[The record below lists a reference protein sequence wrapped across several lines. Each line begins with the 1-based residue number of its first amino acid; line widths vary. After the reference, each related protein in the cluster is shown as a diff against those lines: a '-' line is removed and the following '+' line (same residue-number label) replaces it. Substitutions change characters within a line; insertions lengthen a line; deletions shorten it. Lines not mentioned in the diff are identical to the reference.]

1 MSDTDFFELAFGNLG
16 LLLSCMVLVMALFY
30 FCIRGKAIAGYLDPI
45 HFYWT
50 FTMGSAYGIVLF
62 MYVSGKV
69 EIYLLLIL
77 LSYCSTFMLVYSIC
91 HGRTL
96 WFPKMVRLFLVPEG
110 KGRSEF
116 IVVFSLYSLLALF
129 LIVNVGFGS
138 SAETNRFEQNRGFGA
153 FVRVAD
159 GFRLFIIA
167 YLALWIVRRFRSKN
181 VNFVTVL
188 MTAGLFLDIL
198 LSSFL
203 NGAKF
208 AILESIYAVVL
219 VLFFAQFKVRL
230 SVAKL
235 LVLGTAVLLFA
246 GYILTRNL
254 ENSGVDATER
264 GVYMPDSSVL
274 VERLVLRVFANAD
287 KYYFSLPNNVIER
300 LETDS
305 FFLQMLSPLVGV
317 TTLSKAV
324 GHQVNDYT
332 VGRQTLLYW
341 YPSFDVAGGP
351 TSHYDLFAYKY
362 LGYFGGLLF
371 VIMLS
376 FFLCSISTMSR
387 VPGSDFYYALAATLW
402 LRALPMLLEPAV
414 GLSYVLDIF
423 ILFFVVK
430 IFGLIL
436 RLFSQRGIVC
446 VKE

>member
-1 MSDTDFFELAFGNLG
+1 MSDIEFFDLAFGDLSFLLG
-16 LLLSCMVLVMALFY
+16 CMTLVMAIFY
-30 FCIRGKAIAGYLDPI
+30 LSIRKKTIAGYLDPF

-50 FTMGSAYGIVLF
+50 FTMGSAYGIVFF
-62 MYVSGKV
+62 MYIAGKI
-69 EIYLLLIL
+69 ETYLLLVL
-77 LSYCSTFMLVYSIC
+77 VSYCFAFIC
-91 HGRTL
+91 VFSFFYGRVF
-96 WFPKMVRLFLVPEG
+96 WFSRATKLLLVPPG

-116 IVVFSLYSLLALF
+116 AIIIALYTLLAAF
-129 LIVNVGFGS
+129 LIINVGFGS

-159 GFRLFIIA
+159 GFRLFVIA
-167 YLALWIVRRFRSKN
+167 YLTLWIVRRVRSKN
-181 VNFVTVL
+181 INLVTISMVVVL
-188 MTAGLFLDIL
+188 LVDIIV
-198 LSSFL
+198 SSFL

-208 AILESIYAVVL
+208 AILESIYAVIL

-230 SVAKL
+230 SVTKL
-235 LVLGTAVLLFA
+235 FVLGTAVLLFA

-351 TSHYDLFAYKY
+351 TSHYDLFSYKY

-371 VIMLS
+371 VMMLS
-376 FFLCSISTMSR
+376 FFLCSISTMSK
-387 VPGSDFYYALAATLW
+387 VPGSDFYYALAATFW

-423 ILFFVVK
+423 ILFFVIKV
-430 IFGLIL
+430 FGLIL
-436 RLFSQRGIVC
+436 RIFSQRGIVC